1 MQNSN
6 TYKLYKSGKLWVIGA
21 VAVAGVAVSANIT
34 QVSAD
39 TVSNADAQAVKITD
53 ATQNDKQVQ
62 LTASSTDTATDKA
75 TTDEATKS
83 ANVSSTAEKSTVPT
97 TTDTSTAQ
105 SVQATAK
112 SLPQVKAVVLS
123 ASTDVVSDASSTVDD
138 GTTVDNGGTST
149 DDGTTVDN
157 GGSSSP
163 SDNGGSSSSNDNG
176 GSSSSENGGSSSSDN
191 GGSSSSTDD
200 GTTVDNG
207 GSSSSSDNG
216 GSSSSSDNSGSSSSD
231 NGGSSSSSDNN
242 GSSSN
247 GGGTDSS
254 TTGGNGSS
262 RDNNTVPLTPTT
274 PDTNNQGEVNHVK
287 PIEVTPDNSGN
298 VVSVPT
304 QVASVPSVDRAVEAY
319 NQALTAND
327 KDATKAPVVEAK
339 QKLDDAVAKALPLTH
354 ATEKSSMGGNG
365 ILALAMSGL
374 VALGGLIYKRKH
386 L

>member
-1 MQNSN
+1 MLQKQLLIAGSV
-6 TYKLYKSGKLWVIGA
+6 LGA
-21 VAVAGVAVSANIT
+21 LALGHQA
-34 QVSAD
+34 VSAD
-39 TVSNADAQAVKITD
+39 TVP
-53 ATQNDKQVQ
+53 
-62 LTASSTDTATDKA
+62 
-75 TTDEATKS
+75 TTD
-83 ANVSSTAEKSTVPT
+83 N
-97 TTDTSTAQ
+97 STAQ

-138 GTTVDNGGTST
+138 GTTVDNGGTSNN
-149 DDGTTVDN
+149 DGTKVDN
-157 GGSSSP
+157 GGS
-163 SDNGGSSSSNDNG
+163 
-176 GSSSSENGGSSSSDN
+176 SSSSDN
-191 GGSSSSTDD
+191 GGSGSSSDNNGSGSSSTDD

-216 GSSSSSDNSGSSSSD
+216 GSNSSSDNGGSSSSD
-231 NGGSSSSSDNN
+231 NGGSSLSSDNN

-262 RDNNTVPLTPTT
+262 SDNNTVPLTPTT
-274 PDTNNQGEVNHVK
+274 PDTNNQGEVNNVK
-287 PIEVTPDNSGN
+287 PVEVTPDNSGN
-298 VVSVPT
+298 VVDVPT
-304 QVASVPSVDRAVEAY
+304 QVASVPSVARAVEAY

-374 VALGGLIYKRKH
+374 FALGGLIYKRKH

>member
-1 MQNSN
+1 MLQKQLLIAGSV
-6 TYKLYKSGKLWVIGA
+6 LGA
-21 VAVAGVAVSANIT
+21 LALGYQS
-34 QVSAD
+34 VSAD
-39 TVSNADAQAVKITD
+39 
-53 ATQNDKQVQ
+53 
-62 LTASSTDTATDKA
+62 
-75 TTDEATKS
+75 
-83 ANVSSTAEKSTVPT
+83 TVPT

-105 SVQATAK
+105 SVQATTKA
-112 SLPQVKAVVLS
+112 LPQVKAVVLS
-123 ASTDVVSDASSTVDD
+123 ATTDVVSDASSTVDD
-138 GTTVDNGGTST
+138 GTTVDNGGTSNN
-149 DDGTTVDN
+149 DGTTVDN
-157 GGSSSP
+157 GGSSSS
-163 SDNGGSSSSNDNG
+163 SDNGGS
-176 GSSSSENGGSSSSDN
+176 GSSSDNNGGGSSSDN
-191 GGSSSSTDD
+191 GGSGSSSDNNRSGSSSTDD

-207 GSSSSSDNG
+207 GSSSSSGNGGSNSSSDN
-216 GSSSSSDNSGSSSSD
+216 GSSSSSDNGGSNSSSDNSSSSSSD

-262 RDNNTVPLTPTT
+262 SDNNTVPLTPTT

-298 VVSVPT
+298 VVDVPT
-304 QVASVPSVDRAVEAY
+304 QVASVPSVARAVEAY

>member
-1 MQNSN
+1 MQKQLLIAGSV
-6 TYKLYKSGKLWVIGA
+6 LGA
-21 VAVAGVAVSANIT
+21 LALGHQAVSA
-34 QVSAD
+34 D
-39 TVSNADAQAVKITD
+39 
-53 ATQNDKQVQ
+53 
-62 LTASSTDTATDKA
+62 
-75 TTDEATKS
+75 
-83 ANVSSTAEKSTVPT
+83 TVPT
-97 TTDTSTAQ
+97 TTDASTAQ
-105 SVQATAK
+105 SVQATTKA
-112 SLPQVKAVVLS
+112 LPQVKAVVLS
-123 ASTDVVSDASSTVDD
+123 ATTDVVSDASSTVDD
-138 GTTVDNGGTST
+138 GTTVDNGGTSNN
-149 DDGTTVDN
+149 DGTTVDN
-157 GGSSSP
+157 GGSSSS
-163 SDNGGSSSSNDNG
+163 SDNGGS
-176 GSSSSENGGSSSSDN
+176 GSSSDNNGGGSSSDN
-191 GGSSSSTDD
+191 GGSGSSSDNNGSGSSSTDD

-207 GSSSSSDNG
+207 GSSSSSGNG
-216 GSSSSSDNSGSSSSD
+216 GSNSSSDNGSSSSSD

-247 GGGTDSS
+247 GGGTDSP

-262 RDNNTVPLTPTT
+262 SDNNTVPLTPTT

-298 VVSVPT
+298 VVDVPT
-304 QVASVPSVDRAVEAY
+304 QVASVPSVARAVEAY

-354 ATEKSSMGGNG
+354 ATKKSSMGGNG

>member
-1 MQNSN
+1 MLQKQLLIAGSV
-6 TYKLYKSGKLWVIGA
+6 LGA
-21 VAVAGVAVSANIT
+21 LALGHQAVSA
-34 QVSAD
+34 D
-39 TVSNADAQAVKITD
+39 
-53 ATQNDKQVQ
+53 
-62 LTASSTDTATDKA
+62 
-75 TTDEATKS
+75 
-83 ANVSSTAEKSTVPT
+83 TVPT

-105 SVQATAK
+105 SVQATTKA
-112 SLPQVKAVVLS
+112 LPQVKAVVLS
-123 ASTDVVSDASSTVDD
+123 ATTDVVSDASSTVDD
-138 GTTVDNGGTST
+138 GTTVDNGGTSNN
-149 DDGTTVDN
+149 DGTTVDN
-157 GGSSSP
+157 GGSSS
-163 SDNGGSSSSNDNG
+163 
-176 GSSSSENGGSSSSDN
+176 SSDN
-191 GGSSSSTDD
+191 GGSGSSSDNNGGGSSSDNGSSGSSSDNNGSGSSSTDD

-207 GSSSSSDNG
+207 GSSSSSDNV
-216 GSSSSSDNSGSSSSD
+216 GSSSSSDNGSSSSSD

-262 RDNNTVPLTPTT
+262 SDNNTVPLKPTT

-287 PIEVTPDNSGN
+287 PVEVTPDNSGN

-304 QVASVPSVDRAVEAY
+304 QVASVPSVARAVEAY

-374 VALGGLIYKRKH
+374 FALGGLIYKRKH

>member
-1 MQNSN
+1 MQKQLLIAGSV
-6 TYKLYKSGKLWVIGA
+6 LGA
-21 VAVAGVAVSANIT
+21 LALGHQAVSA
-34 QVSAD
+34 D
-39 TVSNADAQAVKITD
+39 
-53 ATQNDKQVQ
+53 
-62 LTASSTDTATDKA
+62 
-75 TTDEATKS
+75 
-83 ANVSSTAEKSTVPT
+83 TVPT

-138 GTTVDNGGTST
+138 GTTVDNGGTS
-149 DDGTTVDN
+149 N
-157 GGSSSP
+157 
-163 SDNGGSSSSNDNG
+163 N
-176 GSSSSENGGSSSSDN
+176 
-191 GGSSSSTDD
+191 D

-216 GSSSSSDNSGSSSSD
+216 GSGSSSDNGGSSSSDNGGSSSSDNGSGTSSTDDGTTVDNGGGSSSDNGGSGSSSDNGGSSSSSD

-247 GGGTDSS
+247 GGGTESS
-254 TTGGNGSS
+254 TAGGNGSLS
-262 RDNNTVPLTPTT
+262 DNNIVPLTPTT

-298 VVSVPT
+298 VVDVPT
-304 QVASVPSVDRAVEAY
+304 QVASVPSIARAVEAY

-374 VALGGLIYKRKH
+374 VAFGGLIYKRKH

>member
-1 MQNSN
+1 MLQKQLLIAGSV
-6 TYKLYKSGKLWVIGA
+6 LGA
-21 VAVAGVAVSANIT
+21 LALGYQS
-34 QVSAD
+34 VSAD
-39 TVSNADAQAVKITD
+39 
-53 ATQNDKQVQ
+53 
-62 LTASSTDTATDKA
+62 
-75 TTDEATKS
+75 
-83 ANVSSTAEKSTVPT
+83 TVPT

-105 SVQATAK
+105 SVQATTKA
-112 SLPQVKAVVLS
+112 LPQVKAVVLS
-123 ASTDVVSDASSTVDD
+123 ATTDVVSDASSTVDD
-138 GTTVDNGGTST
+138 GTTVDNGGTSNN
-149 DDGTTVDN
+149 DGTTVDN
-157 GGSSSP
+157 GGSSSS
-163 SDNGGSSSSNDNG
+163 SDNGGS
-176 GSSSSENGGSSSSDN
+176 GSSSDNNGAGSSSDN
-191 GGSSSSTDD
+191 GGSGSSSDNNRSGSSSTDD

-207 GSSSSSDNG
+207 GSSSSSGNG
-216 GSSSSSDNSGSSSSD
+216 GSNSSSDNSSSSSSD

-262 RDNNTVPLTPTT
+262 SDNNTVPLTPTT

-298 VVSVPT
+298 VVDVPT
-304 QVASVPSVDRAVEAY
+304 QVASVPSVARAVEAY

-365 ILALAMSGL
+365 ILALAMSGP

>member
-1 MQNSN
+1 MQKQLLIAGSV
-6 TYKLYKSGKLWVIGA
+6 LGA
-21 VAVAGVAVSANIT
+21 LALGHQS
-34 QVSAD
+34 VSAD
-39 TVSNADAQAVKITD
+39 
-53 ATQNDKQVQ
+53 
-62 LTASSTDTATDKA
+62 
-75 TTDEATKS
+75 
-83 ANVSSTAEKSTVPT
+83 TVPT

-138 GTTVDNGGTST
+138 GTTVDNGGTSNN
-149 DDGTTVDN
+149 DGTTI
-157 GGSSSP
+157 
-163 SDNGGSSSSNDNG
+163 DNGGSSSSSDNG
-176 GSSSSENGGSSSSDN
+176 GSGSSSDNGGSSSSDN
-191 GGSSSSTDD
+191 GGSSSSDNGGGSSSTDD
-200 GTTVDNG
+200 GTTVDNGGGSSSDNGGSSSLSDNG

-216 GSSSSSDNSGSSSSD
+216 S
-231 NGGSSSSSDNN
+231 SSSSSDNN

-262 RDNNTVPLTPTT
+262 SDNNTVPLTPTT
-274 PDTNNQGEVNHVK
+274 PDTNNQGEINHVK
-287 PIEVTPDNSGN
+287 PVEVKPDNSGN
-298 VVSVPT
+298 VVDVPT
-304 QVASVPSVDRAVEAY
+304 QVASVPSVARAVEAY

-354 ATEKSSMGGNG
+354 ATEKSFMGGNG

-374 VALGGLIYKRKH
+374 VALGGWIYKRKQI
-386 L
+386 

>member
-1 MQNSN
+1 MLQKQLLIVGSV
-6 TYKLYKSGKLWVIGA
+6 LGA
-21 VAVAGVAVSANIT
+21 LALGHQA
-34 QVSAD
+34 VSAD
-39 TVSNADAQAVKITD
+39 TVPA
-53 ATQNDKQVQ
+53 
-62 LTASSTDTATDKA
+62 
-75 TTDEATKS
+75 
-83 ANVSSTAEKSTVPT
+83 

-105 SVQATAK
+105 SVQTTTKA
-112 SLPQVKAVVLS
+112 LPQVKAVVLS
-123 ASTDVVSDASSTVDD
+123 VNTHVVSDANSTVDD
-138 GTTVDNGGTST
+138 GTTVDNGGTSNN
-149 DDGTTVDN
+149 DGTAVDN
-157 GGSSSP
+157 GGSSSS
-163 SDNGGSSSSNDNG
+163 SDNGSSSSSD
-176 GSSSSENGGSSSSDN
+176 NGGSSSSDN
-191 GGSSSSTDD
+191 GGSSSSSDNGSGSSSTDD

-216 GSSSSSDNSGSSSSD
+216 GSSSSSDNGGSSSSD

-262 RDNNTVPLTPTT
+262 SDNNTVPLAPTT

-287 PIEVTPDNSGN
+287 PVEVTPDNSGN
-298 VVSVPT
+298 VVDVPT
-304 QVASVPSVDRAVEAY
+304 QVATVPSVARAVEAY

-374 VALGGLIYKRKH
+374 VALGGLIYKKKKA
-386 L
+386 LF

>member
-1 MQNSN
+1 MLQKQLLIAGSV
-6 TYKLYKSGKLWVIGA
+6 LGA
-21 VAVAGVAVSANIT
+21 LALVHQA
-34 QVSAD
+34 VSAD
-39 TVSNADAQAVKITD
+39 TVP
-53 ATQNDKQVQ
+53 
-62 LTASSTDTATDKA
+62 TA
-75 TTDEATKS
+75 
-83 ANVSSTAEKSTVPT
+83 
-97 TTDTSTAQ
+97 TDTSTAQ
-105 SVQATAK
+105 SVQATTKA
-112 SLPQVKAVVLS
+112 LPQVKAVVLS
-123 ASTDVVSDASSTVDD
+123 ATTDVVSDASSTVDD

-157 GGSSSP
+157 GGSSSS
-163 SDNGGSSSSNDNG
+163 SDNDGSGSSSDNNG
-176 GSSSSENGGSSSSDN
+176 GGSSSDN
-191 GGSSSSTDD
+191 GGSGSSSDNNGSGSSSTDD

-207 GSSSSSDNG
+207 GSSSSSGNGGSNSSSDN
-216 GSSSSSDNSGSSSSD
+216 GSSSSSGNGGSNSSSDNSSSSSSD
-231 NGGSSSSSDNN
+231 NGGSISSSDNN

-262 RDNNTVPLTPTT
+262 SDNNTVPLTPTT

-298 VVSVPT
+298 VVDVPT
-304 QVASVPSVDRAVEAY
+304 QVASVPSVARAVEAY

-354 ATEKSSMGGNG
+354 ATEKSSMGGSG

-374 VALGGLIYKRKH
+374 VALGGLIYKRMH

>member
-1 MQNSN
+1 MQNSKK
-6 TYKLYKSGKLWVIGA
+6 YKLYKSGKLWVISA
-21 VAVAGVAVSANIT
+21 VAVAGVAVSTNTT

-39 TVSNADAQAVKITD
+39 
-53 ATQNDKQVQ
+53 
-62 LTASSTDTATDKA
+62 
-75 TTDEATKS
+75 
-83 ANVSSTAEKSTVPT
+83 TVPT

-105 SVQATAK
+105 SVQATTKA
-112 SLPQVKAVVLS
+112 LPQVKAVVLS
-123 ASTDVVSDASSTVDD
+123 ATTDVVSDASSTVDD
-138 GTTVDNGGTST
+138 GTTIDNGG
-149 DDGTTVDN
+149 
-157 GGSSSP
+157 
-163 SDNGGSSSSNDNG
+163 
-176 GSSSSENGGSSSSDN
+176 
-191 GGSSSSTDD
+191 SSTDD

-216 GSSSSSDNSGSSSSD
+216 GSNSSSENGGGGSSNDNNGSGSSSTDDGTTVDNGGSSSSDNGGSNSSSDNSSSSSSD

-262 RDNNTVPLTPTT
+262 SDNNTVPLTPTT

-298 VVSVPT
+298 VVDVPT
-304 QVASVPSVDRAVEAY
+304 QVASVPSVARAVEAY

-327 KDATKAPVVEAK
+327 KDATKAPVVESK
-339 QKLDDAVAKALPLTH
+339 QKLDDVVAKALPLTH

>member
-1 MQNSN
+1 MLQKQLLIAGSV
-6 TYKLYKSGKLWVIGA
+6 LGA
-21 VAVAGVAVSANIT
+21 LALGHQA
-34 QVSAD
+34 VSAD
-39 TVSNADAQAVKITD
+39 TV
-53 ATQNDKQVQ
+53 
-62 LTASSTDTATDKA
+62 
-75 TTDEATKS
+75 
-83 ANVSSTAEKSTVPT
+83 P
-97 TTDTSTAQ
+97 TTDTGTAQ

-112 SLPQVKAVVLS
+112 SLPQVKSVVLS

-138 GTTVDNGGTST
+138 GTTVENGGT
-149 DDGTTVDN
+149 
-157 GGSSSP
+157 
-163 SDNGGSSSSNDNG
+163 
-176 GSSSSENGGSSSSDN
+176 
-191 GGSSSSTDD
+191 STDD

-216 GSSSSSDNSGSSSSD
+216 GSSSSNDNGGSSSSDNGGSSSSDNGGGFSSTDDGTTVDNGSSSSSDNGGSSSSSDNGGSSSSD

-247 GGGTDSS
+247 GGSTDSS

-262 RDNNTVPLTPTT
+262 SDNNTVPLTPTT

-287 PIEVTPDNSGN
+287 PVEVTPDNSGN
-298 VVSVPT
+298 VVDVPT
-304 QVASVPSVDRAVEAY
+304 QVASVPSVARAVEAY

>member
-1 MQNSN
+1 MQKQLLIAGSV
-6 TYKLYKSGKLWVIGA
+6 LGA
-21 VAVAGVAVSANIT
+21 LALGHQA
-34 QVSAD
+34 VSAD
-39 TVSNADAQAVKITD
+39 TV
-53 ATQNDKQVQ
+53 
-62 LTASSTDTATDKA
+62 
-75 TTDEATKS
+75 
-83 ANVSSTAEKSTVPT
+83 P

-105 SVQATAK
+105 SVQATTKA
-112 SLPQVKAVVLS
+112 LPQVKAVVLS
-123 ASTDVVSDASSTVDD
+123 ATTDVVSDASSTVDD
-138 GTTVDNGGTST
+138 GTTIDSGG
-149 DDGTTVDN
+149 
-157 GGSSSP
+157 
-163 SDNGGSSSSNDNG
+163 
-176 GSSSSENGGSSSSDN
+176 
-191 GGSSSSTDD
+191 SSTDD

-216 GSSSSSDNSGSSSSD
+216 GSSSSSENGGGGSPSSNNGSGSSSTDDGTTVDNGGSSSSSGNGGSNSSSDNGSSSSSD
-231 NGGSSSSSDNN
+231 NGGSNSSSDNSSSSSSDNGGSISSSDNN

-262 RDNNTVPLTPTT
+262 SDNNTVPLTPTT
-274 PDTNNQGEVNHVK
+274 PDTNNQGEVNHDK
-287 PIEVTPDNSGN
+287 PVEVTPDNSGN
-298 VVSVPT
+298 VVDVPT
-304 QVASVPSVDRAVEAY
+304 QVASVPSVARAVEAY

>member
-1 MQNSN
+1 MLQKQLLIAGSV
-6 TYKLYKSGKLWVIGA
+6 LGA
-21 VAVAGVAVSANIT
+21 LALGHQAVSA
-34 QVSAD
+34 D
-39 TVSNADAQAVKITD
+39 
-53 ATQNDKQVQ
+53 
-62 LTASSTDTATDKA
+62 
-75 TTDEATKS
+75 
-83 ANVSSTAEKSTVPT
+83 TVPT

-105 SVQATAK
+105 SVQATTKA
-112 SLPQVKAVVLS
+112 LPQVKAVVLS
-123 ASTDVVSDASSTVDD
+123 ATTDVVSDASSTVDD
-138 GTTVDNGGTST
+138 GTTVDNGGTSNN
-149 DDGTTVDN
+149 DGTTVDN

-163 SDNGGSSSSNDNG
+163 SDNGGS
-176 GSSSSENGGSSSSDN
+176 GSSSDNNGGGSSSDN
-191 GGSSSSTDD
+191 GGSGSSSDNNGSGSSSTDD

-216 GSSSSSDNSGSSSSD
+216 GSSSSSDNGGSSSSD

-247 GGGTDSS
+247 GGDTDSS

-262 RDNNTVPLTPTT
+262 SDNNTVPLTPTT

-287 PIEVTPDNSGN
+287 PVEVTPDNSGN

-304 QVASVPSVDRAVEAY
+304 QVASVPSVARAVEAY

-339 QKLDDAVAKALPLTH
+339 QELDDAVAKALPLTH
-354 ATEKSSMGGNG
+354 ATEKSAMGGNG

>member
-1 MQNSN
+1 M
-6 TYKLYKSGKLWVIGA
+6 LGA
-21 VAVAGVAVSANIT
+21 LALGHQA
-34 QVSAD
+34 VSAD
-39 TVSNADAQAVKITD
+39 TVP
-53 ATQNDKQVQ
+53 
-62 LTASSTDTATDKA
+62 TATDA
-75 TTDEATKS
+75 
-83 ANVSSTAEKSTVPT
+83 
-97 TTDTSTAQ
+97 STAQ

-123 ASTDVVSDASSTVDD
+123 ASTDVVSDASSSVDD
-138 GTTVDNGGTST
+138 GTTVDNGGTSNN
-149 DDGTTVDN
+149 DGTTVDN
-157 GGSSSP
+157 GGSSSS
-163 SDNGGSSSSNDNG
+163 SDNGGS
-176 GSSSSENGGSSSSDN
+176 GSSSDNNGGGSSSDN
-191 GGSSSSTDD
+191 GGSGSSSDNNGSGSSSTDD

-207 GSSSSSDNG
+207 GSSSSSGNGSLNSSSDN
-216 GSSSSSDNSGSSSSD
+216 GSSSSSDNGGSNSSSDNSSSSSSD

-262 RDNNTVPLTPTT
+262 SDNNTVPLTPTT

-298 VVSVPT
+298 VVDVPT
-304 QVASVPSVDRAVEAY
+304 QVASVPSVARAVEAY

-354 ATEKSSMGGNG
+354 ATEKSSVGGNG
-365 ILALAMSGL
+365 ILALVMSGL

>member
-1 MQNSN
+1 MLQKQLLIAGSV
-6 TYKLYKSGKLWVIGA
+6 LGA
-21 VAVAGVAVSANIT
+21 LALGHQAVSA
-34 QVSAD
+34 D
-39 TVSNADAQAVKITD
+39 
-53 ATQNDKQVQ
+53 
-62 LTASSTDTATDKA
+62 
-75 TTDEATKS
+75 
-83 ANVSSTAEKSTVPT
+83 TVPT

-105 SVQATAK
+105 SVQATTKA
-112 SLPQVKAVVLS
+112 LPQVKAVVLS
-123 ASTDVVSDASSTVDD
+123 ANTGVVSDASSTVDD
-138 GTTVDNGGTST
+138 GTTVDTGGASNN
-149 DDGTTVDN
+149 DGTTVDN
-157 GGSSSP
+157 GGSSSS
-163 SDNGGSSSSNDNG
+163 SDNGGSSSSSDNGGG
-176 GSSSSENGGSSSSDN
+176 GSSSSNNGSG
-191 GGSSSSTDD
+191 SSSTDD

-207 GSSSSSDNG
+207 GSSSSSGNG

-262 RDNNTVPLTPTT
+262 SDNNTVPLTPTT

-287 PIEVTPDNSGN
+287 PVEVTPDNSGN
-298 VVSVPT
+298 VVDVPT
-304 QVASVPSVDRAVEAY
+304 QVASVPSVARAVEAY

-327 KDATKAPVVEAK
+327 KDATKASVVEAK

>member
-1 MQNSN
+1 MN
-6 TYKLYKSGKLWVIGA
+6 KRLLI
-21 VAVAGVAVSANIT
+21 AGSVLSTLALGHQV
-34 QVSAD
+34 VSAD
-39 TVSNADAQAVKITD
+39 
-53 ATQNDKQVQ
+53 
-62 LTASSTDTATDKA
+62 
-75 TTDEATKS
+75 
-83 ANVSSTAEKSTVPT
+83 TVPT

-105 SVQATAK
+105 SVQATTK
-112 SLPQVKAVVLS
+112 VLPQVKAVVLS
-123 ASTDVVSDASSTVDD
+123 ATTDVVSDASSTVDD
-138 GTTVDNGGTST
+138 GTTVDNGG
-149 DDGTTVDN
+149 
-157 GGSSSP
+157 
-163 SDNGGSSSSNDNG
+163 SSSNDNN
-176 GSSSSENGGSSSSDN
+176 GSG
-191 GGSSSSTDD
+191 SSSTDD

-216 GSSSSSDNSGSSSSD
+216 GSSSSSD

-262 RDNNTVPLTPTT
+262 SDNNTVPLTPTT

-287 PIEVTPDNSGN
+287 PVEVTPDNSGN

-304 QVASVPSVDRAVEAY
+304 QVASVPSVARAVQAY

-327 KDATKAPVVEAK
+327 KDATKTPVVEAK
-339 QKLDDAVAKALPLTH
+339 QKLDDAITKALPLTH
-354 ATEKSSMGGNG
+354 ATEKSSMGGSG

-374 VALGGLIYKRKH
+374 VALGGLIYKRKY

>member
-1 MQNSN
+1 MLQKQLLIAGSV
-6 TYKLYKSGKLWVIGA
+6 LGA
-21 VAVAGVAVSANIT
+21 LALGHQA
-34 QVSAD
+34 VSAD
-39 TVSNADAQAVKITD
+39 TVPA
-53 ATQNDKQVQ
+53 
-62 LTASSTDTATDKA
+62 
-75 TTDEATKS
+75 
-83 ANVSSTAEKSTVPT
+83 

-105 SVQATAK
+105 SVQATTKA
-112 SLPQVKAVVLS
+112 LPQVKAVVLS
-123 ASTDVVSDASSTVDD
+123 ATTDVVSDASSTVDD
-138 GTTVDNGGTST
+138 GTTVDNGGTSNN
-149 DDGTTVDN
+149 DGTTVDN
-157 GGSSSP
+157 GGSSSS
-163 SDNGGSSSSNDNG
+163 SDNDGSGSSSDNNG
-176 GSSSSENGGSSSSDN
+176 GGSSSDN
-191 GGSSSSTDD
+191 GGSGSSSDNNGSGSSSTDD

-216 GSSSSSDNSGSSSSD
+216 GSSSSSDNGGSSSSD

-262 RDNNTVPLTPTT
+262 SDNNTVPLAPTT

-287 PIEVTPDNSGN
+287 PVEVTPDNSGN
-298 VVSVPT
+298 VVDVPT
-304 QVASVPSVDRAVEAY
+304 QVATVPSVARAVEAY

-327 KDATKAPVVEAK
+327 KDATKTPVVEAK

-374 VALGGLIYKRKH
+374 VALGGVIYKKKKA
-386 L
+386 LF

>member
-1 MQNSN
+1 MLQKQLLIAGSV
-6 TYKLYKSGKLWVIGA
+6 LGA
-21 VAVAGVAVSANIT
+21 LALGHQT
-34 QVSAD
+34 VSAD
-39 TVSNADAQAVKITD
+39 TAA
-53 ATQNDKQVQ
+53 
-62 LTASSTDTATDKA
+62 
-75 TTDEATKS
+75 
-83 ANVSSTAEKSTVPT
+83 T

-105 SVQATAK
+105 SVQATTKA
-112 SLPQVKAVVLS
+112 LPQVKAVVLS
-123 ASTDVVSDASSTVDD
+123 ANTDVVSDANSTVDD
-138 GTTVDNGGTST
+138 GTTVDNGGASNNDGTTVDNGGSSSSSDHGGSSSSDNNGGGSSSDNGGSSSSSDNGSGTSST

-157 GGSSSP
+157 GGSSSS
-163 SDNGGSSSSNDNG
+163 SDNGGSSSS
-176 GSSSSENGGSSSSDN
+176 SDN
-191 GGSSSSTDD
+191 NGSSSTDD

-216 GSSSSSDNSGSSSSD
+216 GSSSSSDNGGSSSSD

-262 RDNNTVPLTPTT
+262 SDNNTVPLAPTT

-287 PIEVTPDNSGN
+287 PVEVTPDNSGN
-298 VVSVPT
+298 VVDVPT
-304 QVASVPSVDRAVEAY
+304 QVATVPSVARAVEAY

-339 QKLDDAVAKALPLTH
+339 QKLDDSVAKALPLTH

-374 VALGGLIYKRKH
+374 VALGVLIYKRKH